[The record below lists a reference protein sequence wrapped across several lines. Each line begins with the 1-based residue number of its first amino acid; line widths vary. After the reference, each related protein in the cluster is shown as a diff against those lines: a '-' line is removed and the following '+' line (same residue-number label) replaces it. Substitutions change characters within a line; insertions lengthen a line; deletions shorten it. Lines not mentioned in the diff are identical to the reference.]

1 MPPPNASYIDRPG
14 KSDPHQR
21 EVFVRRAR
29 VDILEVTPDRC
40 RDVLKDAIQAGRD
53 EREVWTAT
61 ETIASVASTAG
72 LYAAGGALL
81 AQSSHGLGGGTI
93 VGAVAITGMIVWN
106 IVARLR
112 SRGRAIVTPESLM
125 ERLRE

>member
-1 MPPPNASYIDRPG
+1 MPPPNRTYINLPG
-14 KSDPHQR
+14 ETDPDQR

-40 RDVLKDAIQAGRD
+40 RDVLKDAMQAGRD

-61 ETIASVASTAG
+61 ETIASVASTGG
-72 LYAAGGALL
+72 LYASGFALL
-81 AQSSHGLGGGTI
+81 AASSHGLGGAAI
-93 VGAVAITGMIVWN
+93 VGAGAITVMIVWN

-112 SRGRAIVTPESLM
+112 SRGKAMVTPESLM